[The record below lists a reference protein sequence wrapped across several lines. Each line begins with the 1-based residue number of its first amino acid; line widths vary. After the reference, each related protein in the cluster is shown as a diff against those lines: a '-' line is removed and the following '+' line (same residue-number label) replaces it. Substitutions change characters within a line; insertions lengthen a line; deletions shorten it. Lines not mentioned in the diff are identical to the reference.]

1 MTFVARSISR
11 MHICGRGVSFILIE
25 AAHSPVFRSETLINS
40 TFTFDSTFTNPGTR
54 AQPKFAVNSRRPPP
68 PGGTAQD
75 RGEARCADPC
85 LGGDRGP
92 LVFTTR
98 QSSPA
103 KLSPNRSTIG
113 DSDD

>member
-68 PGGTAQD
+68 PGGTAKTA
-75 RGEARCADPC
+75 ARLAARTRALAGIGGHWFSP
-85 LGGDRGP
+85 LGNPR
-92 LVFTTR
+92 L
-98 QSSPA
+98 
-103 KLSPNRSTIG
+103 RSFHPT
-113 DSDD
+113 DQR